1 MYIEPIGLLP
11 LDNREGYF
19 FLAQPGYNFTRV
31 YYYYISIF
39 EKHND
44 KYRAIKSQYIDEWER
59 NIVNTYES
67 IKLTLIKERKNVPT
81 PAVYAI
87 ESKAVFP
94 LEETILPVAKRSL
107 ARYLSHN
114 TVL

>member
-1 MYIEPIGLLP
+1 M
-11 LDNREGYF
+11 
-19 FLAQPGYNFTRV
+19 
-31 YYYYISIF
+31 SIF

-44 KYRAIKSQYIDEWER
+44 KYRAIKSQYVAEWER

-87 ESKAVFP
+87 ETKAHFP

-107 ARYLSHN
+107 ARYLSYN
-114 TVL
+114 QT